1 VRTIISI
8 ESNSGLKS
16 LGSTILGKFLV
27 HKDNNYKYIALN
39 TLQDVA
45 KIDLN
50 GVQKHKNTILDCLK
64 DTDISI
70 KRRSLDLIYLI
81 INSSNIK
88 QIIKECLN
96 FLLVA
101 ENEFKYELTT
111 KVKYYFNK
119 PTVFRT
125 VLSKIFFLKYC

>member
-1 VRTIISI
+1 MVIPESTEYCITGLYNQDTFFLIIPTLLDI
-8 ESNSGLKS
+8 MFYE
-16 LGSTILGKFLV
+16 TV
-27 HKDNNYKYIALN
+27 YYKDEEIFFNFTK
-39 TLQDVA
+39 
-45 KIDLN
+45 
-50 GVQKHKNTILDCLK
+50 K

-88 QIIKECLN
+88 HIIKECLN

-111 KVKYYFNK
+111 KVNIFEIKY
-119 PTVFRT
+119 
-125 VLSKIFFLKYC
+125 

>member
-1 VRTIISI
+1 M
-8 ESNSGLKS
+8 
-16 LGSTILGKFLV
+16 GSTILGKFLI

-50 GVQKHKNTILDCLK
+50 SVQKHKNTILECLK

-111 KVKYYFNK
+111 KVN
-119 PTVFRT
+119 
-125 VLSKIFFLKYC
+125 ILKYK